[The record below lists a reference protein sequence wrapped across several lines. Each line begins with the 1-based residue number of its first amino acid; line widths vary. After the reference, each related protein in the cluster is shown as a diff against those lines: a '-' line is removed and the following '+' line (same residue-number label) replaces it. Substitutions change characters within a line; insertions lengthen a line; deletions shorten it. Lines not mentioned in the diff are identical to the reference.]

1 MSTPPT
7 HNLNIQNYTLTEL
20 LGLFNLGRSI
30 SLEDLKRAKKQVL
43 MLHPD
48 KSRLAPDYFLFYK
61 KAFDVVVQFY
71 ENQHRQNQVVSAETT
86 EYSTAVKGAVGGGA
100 VDLHAKRTAEQ
111 IGKAVEKMGA
121 DGFRDTFNDLFE
133 KNMATRPDPARNQ
146 WFKEEAGAFDAMDGV
161 NAKNMGRAFETIKQK
176 TSGLVQYRGVQE
188 MVSGGGVGSANF
200 YDDGGEDD
208 ASVYVTS
215 DPFSKLKYDDLR
227 KVHKDQT
234 VFAVSEA
241 DFAKVPQ
248 YGSVDQFVR
257 ARGSV
262 SLDPMDKARAT
273 EMMDA
278 QERAKEEQMMQRQFA
293 SNLRTMQYAEKNRT
307 VMASFLQID
316 R

>member
-7 HNLNIQNYTLTEL
+7 HNLSIQNYTLDEL

-61 KAFDVVVQFY
+61 KAFDVVLQFY
-71 ENQHRQNQVVSAETT
+71 DNQNRQNQVVSAETT
-86 EYSTAVKGAVGGGA
+86 EYNPVVKGTSHH
-100 VDLHAKRTAEQ
+100 DTKRTAEQ

-146 WFKEEAGAFDAMDGV
+146 WFKEEAAAFDQMDGV

-176 TSGLVQYRGVQE
+176 TSGLVQYKGVQE
-188 MVSGGGVGSANF
+188 MVSGGGVGGANF
-200 YDDGGEDD
+200 YDDGGEHD

-262 SLDPMDKARAT
+262 SLDPMDKARAS

-278 QERAKEEQMMQRQFA
+278 QERAKQEQMMQRQFA